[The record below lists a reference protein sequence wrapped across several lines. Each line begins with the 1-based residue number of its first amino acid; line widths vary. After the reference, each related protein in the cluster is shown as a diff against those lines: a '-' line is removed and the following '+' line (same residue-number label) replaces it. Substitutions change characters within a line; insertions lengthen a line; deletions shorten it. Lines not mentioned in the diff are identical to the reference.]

1 MLPAA
6 AERHPFPF
14 QATFPSRAGAASD
27 SPGAARRRNN
37 RHHDDDTAV
46 HSDPEEPS
54 VDVAFELP
62 WSDLREIAGNQNRK
76 ALTSGKE
83 LTPKLSSSYKKVH
96 T

>member
-1 MLPAA
+1 MLPAI
-6 AERHPFPF
+6 AEQQPFPF

-27 SPGAARRRNN
+27 SLGAARRRNN
-37 RHHDDDTAV
+37 WHHDDDTAV
-46 HSDPEEPS
+46 HSEEPS

-76 ALTSGKE
+76 ALTSRKE
-83 LTPKLSSSYKKVH
+83 LTPKLSSSQKKVH

>member
-6 AERHPFPF
+6 AEQQPFPF

-27 SPGAARRRNN
+27 SPGAARRRNTW
-37 RHHDDDTAV
+37 HHDDDTAV
-46 HSDPEEPS
+46 RSDPEEPP

-76 ALTSGKE
+76 APASGKE
-83 LTPKLSSSYKKVH
+83 PTPKLSSSYKKVY